1 MTVKQLITALSIFPE
16 NMDVYFSQNISEDI
30 NDSVEQVYSE
40 ELKFKESHDKTDEE
54 EIANGTLAVET
65 VVILDGI

>member
-1 MTVKQLITALSIFPE
+1 MTVKNLIEKLSKFDPL
-16 NMDVYFSQNISEDI
+16 MDVFFADNLSEDI
-30 NDSVEQVYSE
+30 NDSVEQVYTK

-54 EIANGTLAVET
+54 EMANGTFAVET